1 MTFDSLTFVVFL
13 TLTFV
18 AYWATPSWTARKALV
33 LACSY
38 VFYAAWNPFFV
49 VLIIATTGFDK
60 RFGSTRRSER
70 HRDR

>member
-38 VFYAAWNPFFV
+38 LFYAAWNPFC
-49 VLIIATTGFDK
+49 
-60 RFGSTRRSER
+60 
-70 HRDR
+70 